1 MPEMESYARGGKDSS
16 KNKLVRLAEDMKR
29 HRHDFED
36 LYRELQENFN
46 PMRGN
51 FDPTS
56 PTNRRGKKNN
66 SKMLNSKPRLSLR
79 TLQSGMQAGITS
91 PARPWFRLIP
101 LDEGLRD
108 RYAVKTYTNDV
119 ERILRQYFQS
129 TGTYNALHTS
139 YGDIG
144 LYGTDAAI
152 FDEDINDGFRL
163 HQLKPGHY
171 WLGSSGN
178 GLIDTLYYEDWF
190 TVEHIVGRF
199 VYRGNP
205 RNEPDWTV
213 ASKALKSLWEKGSRR
228 ELIHVARMIK
238 PRFERDPFVYTAD
251 NKRFA
256 SCWWEVG
263 SEGDQ
268 MLRNSG
274 YDQNPI
280 IASRWYAEGEDV
292 YGYSPAMDAL
302 PDAKMLQ
309 QQERDKN
316 EAIRRMNRPP
326 MNAPTSMR
334 NTPFS
339 LVPGALNFTDDANGV
354 RPAYEVNPPVD
365 AMRVDIRDTEMR
377 IDTAMFADLFLML
390 ANSDRRQITARE
402 IDERHEE
409 KLIGLG
415 PVLELQHREKLRPLI
430 LNAYTTL
437 LRQNRLPETPS
448 ELDGPSLTIDYISM
462 LAQAQKAVATGAMER
477 LFGFAGN
484 LSATLPE
491 VLDKLNGD
499 EALDEYADM
508 LGTPTRV
515 LRDDDEVAMIR
526 QNRAQQQQ
534 QAAQV
539 EQAATLAPAAKQ
551 TADAAKVLAD
561 ADATDSP
568 RDVLRRI
575 GVGI

>member
-1 MPEMESYARGGKDSS
+1 MATAESNARGGTDSR
-16 KNKLVRLAEDMKR
+16 KNKLVRLSAAMKAHREDF
-29 HRHDFED
+29 DS
-36 LYRELQENFN
+36 LYRELQHNFS
-46 PMRGN
+46 PLRGN
-51 FDPTS
+51 FDTGS
-56 PTNRRGKKNN
+56 ASSRRGKKLND
-66 SKMLNSKPRLSLR
+66 KMLNSKPRLALR

-101 LDEGLRD
+101 ADHSLRD
-108 RYAVKTYTNDV
+108 RYGVKAFTNDV
-119 ERILRQYFQS
+119 ERIMRQYFQS
-129 TGTYNALHTS
+129 TGTYNALHTG

-152 FDEDINDGFRL
+152 FDEDLTEGFRL

-171 WLGSSGN
+171 WLGMSG

-205 RNEPDWTV
+205 RSNPDWSIASGTV
-213 ASKALKSLWEKGSRR
+213 KRLWDKGNRN
-228 ELIHVARMIK
+228 EFVHVARMVM
-238 PRFERDPFVYTAD
+238 PRFERDPFAYTAD
-251 NKRFA
+251 QKAFA
-256 SCWWEVG
+256 SCWWEIG
-263 SEGDQ
+263 AEGDQ

-280 IASRWYAEGEDV
+280 IASRWYAEGDDP

-339 LVPGALNFTDDANGV
+339 LAPGTLNFTDDQNGI

-365 AMRVDIRDTEMR
+365 HMRVDIRDTEAR
-377 IDTAMFADLFLML
+377 IDTAMYVDLFMML

-430 LNAYTTL
+430 MNAYGVL
-437 LRQNRLPETPS
+437 NRQGKLPEAPE
-448 ELDGPSLTIDYISM
+448 ELDGPSLMVDYISM

-484 LSATLPE
+484 LSATLPD
-491 VLDKLNGD
+491 VLDKIDAD

-515 LRDDDEVAMIR
+515 LRDEDVVQQIR
-526 QNRAQQQQ
+526 AERQQAQAAQQQ
-534 QAAQV
+534 AEMASKM
-539 EQAATLAPAAKQ
+539 APALKQ
-551 TADAAKVLAD
+551 TADAAKVMSD
-561 ADATDSP
+561 ADATNSP
-568 RDVLRRI
+568 SDVLRRI
-575 GVGI
+575 GVGL